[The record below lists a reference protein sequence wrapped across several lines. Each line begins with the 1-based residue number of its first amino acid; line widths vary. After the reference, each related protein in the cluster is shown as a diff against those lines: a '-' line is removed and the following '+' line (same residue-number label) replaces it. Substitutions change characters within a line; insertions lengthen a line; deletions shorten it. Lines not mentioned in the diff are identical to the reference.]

1 MTWRLTKQHLRIM
14 ALVAMGMTNEEI
26 AQTLGITHRTVQPHL
41 TTIFGRLGVKSRVQA
56 LSTVGW
62 VTIPEQYFEV
72 FNG

>member
-14 ALVAMGMTNEEI
+14 VLVAMGMTNEEI
-26 AQTLGITHRTVQPHL
+26 AQTLGITHRTVQTHL

-56 LSTVGW
+56 LSTLGW
-62 VTIPEQYFEV
+62 VTIPEQYLED